1 MKALERL
8 PEIIGLHLDEARTI
22 SDETGFSIRV
32 MKMDGEHLIGTCDYR
47 TDRIN
52 VAIERNTVAAI
63 LNVG

>member
-1 MKALERL
+1 MKRL
-8 PEIIGLHLDEARTI
+8 PKIIGLHLDEARMI
-22 SDETGFSIRV
+22 SYETGFSIRV

-52 VAIERNTVAAI
+52 VAVDRNEVTAI